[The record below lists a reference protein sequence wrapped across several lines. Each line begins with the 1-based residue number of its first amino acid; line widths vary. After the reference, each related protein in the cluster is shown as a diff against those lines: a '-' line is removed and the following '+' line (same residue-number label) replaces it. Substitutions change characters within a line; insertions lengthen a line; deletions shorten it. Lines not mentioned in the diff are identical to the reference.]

1 MHSTLAMVALQ
12 LSLLLSYFVGILV
25 RHSSCAWRQFL
36 FPPINGWELR
46 CVSALKE
53 GHHFFYKRLTANSR
67 SGPHLLWVQLCDSDL
82 SATQLSL
89 FPEQLD
95 WKGRAE
101 WWLWVRSTWRGFFKW
116 SWKSPLGR
124 RIKSSSRLIRNRF
137 RAVIL
142 FPRMLYVIQH
152 VAWKFISLAWSCKF
166 RAILWQVMSEGLNVW
181 STAGHSTLTGV
192 SPRCPG
198 KWISPRRFLGSTFPQ
213 NNNLTY

>member
-82 SATQLSL
+82 SATFQSSSI
-89 FPEQLD
+89 
-95 WKGRAE
+95 GRAE
-101 WWLWVRSTWRGFFKW
+101 LSDGCERDPHGEGFFKW

-124 RIKSSSRLIRNRF
+124 WIKSSSRLIRKRF

-142 FPRMLYVIQH
+142 FPRMLYVIH
-152 VAWKFISLAWSCKF
+152 HIAWKFISPAWSCKF